1 MDKYSQ
7 IGSNLITDGIITEE
21 QLKIALDESKKSG
34 EPLLDTLKK
43 LKYINEET
51 YANLLARQWG
61 FPYIDLSSV
70 EIDKEIVHLISEEI
84 ARRYK
89 AIPFGKSR
97 DDKIMVAIADPTDIV
112 AIDYLRN
119 FIPNIKIF
127 VASYESIL
135 RNIEKYYAMET
146 TVKEAVKEMS
156 GGSIEVE
163 KEEIKDVEL
172 SIDEAKSLAET
183 APIIRLMNQIITEA
197 ITSNASDIH
206 IEPQK
211 RFLRIRYRIDG
222 VLRDAMNLPKNIQPG
237 LISRAKIMANLDIA
251 ERRRPQDG
259 RINLKFRGRE
269 VDLRVSVLPGIF
281 GEKVVLRIL
290 DKERS
295 LIPLEQL
302 GFSQESL
309 EIFKTLIKQPYGMIL
324 ITGPTGSG
332 KSTTLYAILRILNT
346 PEVNILTVEDP
357 VEYQLDGITQVQ
369 VNPKIN
375 LTFANAL
382 RSFLRQDPDI
392 ILVGEIRDRETAQ
405 IAMEAALTGHLV
417 FSTLHTNDSFSAPT
431 RLIDMGIEPYLI
443 ASSLIGVTAQ
453 RLVRKICSECKEEY
467 KPNKFI
473 LKQIG
478 IEEYEGVFYKG
489 KGCIACGNSGYKGR
503 VAVQEVLKI
512 DDTIREM
519 ILQRR
524 SSNEIK
530 DYAVKN
536 GTITLLQD
544 AIDKAKK
551 GITTVE
557 EVIRVISTVEVLEGW
572 FIN

>member
-7 IGSNLITDGIITEE
+7 FGTNLITDGIITED
-21 QLKIALDESKKSG
+21 QLKTALEESKKSG
-34 EPLLDTLKK
+34 EPLLDTLKR

-61 FPYIDLSSV
+61 FPYIDLSTV

-89 AIPFGKSR
+89 AIPFGRSR

-146 TVKEAVKEMS
+146 TVKEAVKEMA
-156 GGSIEVE
+156 GGAIEVE
-163 KEEIKDVEL
+163 KEEVKDVEL

-222 VLRDAMNLPKNIQPG
+222 ILRDAMNLPKNIQPG

-302 GFSQESL
+302 GFSEQSL

-382 RSFLRQDPDI
+382 RAFLRQDPDI

-453 RLVRKICSECKEEY
+453 RLVRKICNECKEEY

-478 IEEYEGVFYKG
+478 IEDYDGVFYRG
-489 KGCIACGNSGYKGR
+489 RGCQVCGNSGYKGR
-503 VAVQEVLKI
+503 IAVQEVLKI

-519 ILQRR
+519 ILQRK
-524 SSNEIK
+524 SSTEIK
-530 DYAVKN
+530 DYAVNN

-572 FIN
+572 YIN

>member
-7 IGSNLITDGIITEE
+7 FGTNLITDGIITED
-21 QLKIALDESKKSG
+21 QLKIALEESKKSG
-34 EPLLDTLKK
+34 EPLLDTLKR
-43 LKYINEET
+43 LKYINDET
-51 YANLLARQWG
+51 YASLLARQWG
-61 FPYIDLSSV
+61 FPYIDPSTV

-163 KEEIKDVEL
+163 KEETKDVEL

-295 LIPLEQL
+295 LIPLESL
-302 GFSQESL
+302 GFSEESL

-375 LTFANAL
+375 LTFAAAL
-382 RSFLRQDPDI
+382 RAFLRQDPDI

-453 RLVRKICSECKEEY
+453 RLVRKICNECKEEY

-478 IEEYEGVFYKG
+478 LEDYDGVFYKG
-489 KGCIACGNSGYKGR
+489 RGCQVCGNSGYKGR
-503 VAVQEVLKI
+503 IAVQEVLKI

-524 SSNEIK
+524 SSTEIK

-551 GITTVE
+551 GITTIE

-572 FIN
+572 YIN

>member
-7 IGSNLITDGIITEE
+7 FGTNLITDGIITED
-21 QLKIALDESKKSG
+21 QLKTALEESKKSG
-34 EPLLDTLKK
+34 EPLLDTLKR

-61 FPYIDLSSV
+61 FPYIDLSTV

-89 AIPFGKSR
+89 AIPFGRSR

-146 TVKEAVKEMS
+146 TVKEAVKEMA
-156 GGSIEVE
+156 GGAIEVE
-163 KEEIKDVEL
+163 KEEVKDVEL

-222 VLRDAMNLPKNIQPG
+222 ILRDAMNLPKNIQPG

-302 GFSQESL
+302 GFSEQSL

-382 RSFLRQDPDI
+382 RAFLRQDPDI

-453 RLVRKICSECKEEY
+453 RLVRKICNECKEEY

-478 IEEYEGVFYKG
+478 IEDYDGVFYRG
-489 KGCIACGNSGYKGR
+489 RGCQVCGNSGYKGR
-503 VAVQEVLKI
+503 IAVQEVLKI

-519 ILQRR
+519 ILQRK
-524 SSNEIK
+524 SSTEIK
-530 DYAVKN
+530 DYAVNN

-557 EVIRVISTVEVLEGW
+557 EVIRVISTVEVLEG
-572 FIN
+572 

>member
-1 MDKYSQ
+1 MDKYQQ
-7 IGSNLITDGIITEE
+7 IGTTLITDGIVTEE
-21 QLKIALDESKKSG
+21 QLKIALEEQKKSG
-34 EPLLDTLKK
+34 STLLETLKK
-43 LKYINEET
+43 LKFINEET
-51 YANLLARQWG
+51 FANLLARQWG
-61 FPYIDLSSV
+61 FPYIDLSTV
-70 EIDKEIVHLISEEI
+70 EIDKDIVHLISEEI
-84 ARRYK
+84 ARRYQ
-89 AIPFGKSR
+89 AIPFGKTR
-97 DDKIMVAIADPTDIV
+97 DDKTMIAIADPTDIV

-119 FIPNIKIF
+119 LIPNSKLY
-127 VASYESIL
+127 VSSYEAIF
-135 RNIEKYYAMET
+135 RNIEKYYSMET
-146 TVKEAVKEMS
+146 TVKEAVKEMTG

-163 KEEIKDVEL
+163 NEEIKNIEL

-183 APIIRLMNQIITEA
+183 APIIRLMNQIMTEA

-206 IEPQK
+206 MEPQK
-211 RFLRIRYRIDG
+211 RYLRIRYRIDG
-222 VLRDAMNLPKNIQPG
+222 VLRDTMNLPKNIQPG
-237 LISRAKIMANLDIA
+237 IISRVKIMANLDIA

-269 VDLRVSVLPGIF
+269 IDLRVSVLPGIF

-290 DKERS
+290 DKEKS

-302 GFSQESL
+302 GFSEESL

-332 KSTTLYAILRILNT
+332 KSTTLYAILRILNS
-346 PEVNILTVEDP
+346 PDVNILTIEDP

-392 ILVGEIRDRETAQ
+392 ILVGEIRDKETAQ

-443 ASSLIGVTAQ
+443 ASSVIGVTAQ
-453 RLVRKICSECKEEY
+453 RLVRKICSDCKEEY
-467 KPNKFI
+467 KPSEFL
-473 LKQIG
+473 LKQVG
-478 IEEYEGVFYKG
+478 IENYDGVFYKG
-489 KGCIACGNSGYKGR
+489 KGCIACNNSGYKGR
-503 VAVQEVLKI
+503 IAVQEVLKI
-512 DDTIREM
+512 DDSIREM
-519 ILQRR
+519 ILNRNP
-524 SSNEIK
+524 STDIK
-530 DYAVKN
+530 EYAIKN
-536 GTITLLQD
+536 GNISLLQD

-551 GITTVE
+551 GVTTID
-557 EVIRVISTVEVLEGW
+557 EVIRVISTVEVREG
-572 FIN
+572 

>member
-7 IGSNLITDGIITEE
+7 FGANLITDGIITED
-21 QLKIALDESKKSG
+21 QLKIALEESKKSG
-34 EPLLDTLKK
+34 EPLLDTLKR
-43 LKYINEET
+43 LKYINDET
-51 YANLLARQWG
+51 YASLLARQWG
-61 FPYIDLSSV
+61 FPYIDLSTV
-70 EIDKEIVHLISEEI
+70 EIDKEIVHLISEEV

-163 KEEIKDVEL
+163 KEETKDVEL

-302 GFSQESL
+302 GFSEESL

-375 LTFANAL
+375 LTFAAAL
-382 RSFLRQDPDI
+382 RAFLRQDPDI

-453 RLVRKICSECKEEY
+453 RLVRKICNECKEEY
-467 KPNKFI
+467 KPNRFI

-478 IEEYEGVFYKG
+478 LEDYDGIFYKG
-489 KGCIACGNSGYKGR
+489 RGCQVCGNSGYKGR
-503 VAVQEVLKI
+503 IAVQEVLKI
-512 DDTIREM
+512 DDAIREM

-524 SSNEIK
+524 SSTEIK

-551 GITTVE
+551 GITTIE

-572 FIN
+572 YIN

>member
-1 MDKYSQ
+1 MDKYKQ
-7 IGSNLITDGIITEE
+7 AGSDLITDGIVTEE
-21 QLKIALDESKKSG
+21 QLKIALEEQKKSG
-34 EPLLDTLKK
+34 LTLLETLKK
-43 LKYINEET
+43 LKFINEET
-51 YANLLARQWG
+51 FANLLARQWG
-61 FPYIDLSSV
+61 FPYIDLSTV
-70 EIDKEIVHLISEEI
+70 EIDKDIVHLISEEI
-84 ARRYK
+84 ARRYQ
-89 AIPFGKSR
+89 AIPFGKTR
-97 DDKIMVAIADPTDIV
+97 DDKIMVAIVDPTDIV

-119 FIPNIKIF
+119 LIPNSKLY
-127 VASYESIL
+127 VSSYEAIF
-135 RNIEKYYAMET
+135 RNIEKYYSMET
-146 TVKEAVKEMS
+146 TVKEAVKEMT
-156 GGSIEVE
+156 GGVSIEVE
-163 KEEIKDVEL
+163 KEEIKDIEL

-183 APIIRLMNQIITEA
+183 APIIRLMNQIMTEA

-206 IEPQK
+206 MEPQK
-211 RFLRIRYRIDG
+211 RYLRIRYRIDG
-222 VLRDAMNLPKNIQPG
+222 VLRDTMNLPKNIQPG
-237 LISRAKIMANLDIA
+237 IISRVKIMANLDIA

-269 VDLRVSVLPGIF
+269 IDLRVSVLPGIF

-290 DKERS
+290 DKEKS

-302 GFSQESL
+302 GFSEESL

-332 KSTTLYAILRILNT
+332 KSTTLYAILRILNS

-392 ILVGEIRDRETAQ
+392 ILVGEIRDKETAQ

-443 ASSLIGVTAQ
+443 ASSVIGVTAQ
-453 RLVRKICSECKEEY
+453 RLVRKICNDCKEEY
-467 KPNKFI
+467 KPSEFL
-473 LKQIG
+473 LKQVG
-478 IEEYEGVFYKG
+478 IENYDGVFYKG
-489 KGCIACGNSGYKGR
+489 KGCIACNNSGYKGR
-503 VAVQEVLKI
+503 IAAQEILKI
-512 DDTIREM
+512 DDKIREM
-519 ILQRR
+519 ILNRNP
-524 SSNEIK
+524 STDIK
-530 DYAVKN
+530 DYAIKN
-536 GTITLLQD
+536 GNISLLQD

-551 GITTVE
+551 GITTID
-557 EVIRVISTVEVLEGW
+557 EVIRVISTVEVLEG
-572 FIN
+572 

>member
-1 MDKYSQ
+1 MDKYKHF
-7 IGSNLITDGIITEE
+7 GDTLITDGIITEE
-21 QLKIALDESKKSG
+21 QLKIALEEQKKSG
-34 EPLLDTLKK
+34 LTLLETLKK
-43 LKYINEET
+43 LKFINDET

-61 FPYIDLSSV
+61 FPYIDLSTV
-70 EIDKEIVHLISEEI
+70 EIDKEIVHTISEEI
-84 ARRYK
+84 ARRYQ
-89 AIPFGKSR
+89 AIPFGKTR

-112 AIDYLRN
+112 AIDFLRN
-119 FIPNIKIF
+119 LIPNAKIF
-127 VASYESIL
+127 VSSYESIL
-135 RNIEKYYAMET
+135 RNIEKYYSMET
-146 TVKEAVKEMS
+146 TVKEAVKEMT
-156 GGSIEVE
+156 GGAPIEVE
-163 KEEIKDVEL
+163 TGEIRDFEL
-172 SIDEAKSLAET
+172 SIDEAKSLAEA

-211 RFLRIRYRIDG
+211 RSLRIRYRIDG
-222 VLRDAMNLPKNIQPG
+222 VLRDTMSLPKNIQPG
-237 LISRAKIMANLDIA
+237 IISRAKIMANLDIA

-259 RINLKFRGRE
+259 RINIRFKGRE

-302 GFSQESL
+302 GFSEQSL
-309 EIFKTLIKQPYGMIL
+309 EIFKNLIKQPYGMIL

-332 KSTTLYAILRILNT
+332 KSTTLYAILRILNS
-346 PEVNILTVEDP
+346 PEINILTVEDP

-382 RSFLRQDPDI
+382 RAFLRQDPDI
-392 ILVGEIRDRETAQ
+392 ILVGEIRDKETAQ

-417 FSTLHTNDSFSAPT
+417 LSTLHTNDSFSAPT

-453 RLVRKICSECKEEY
+453 RLVRKICNECKEEI
-467 KPNKFI
+467 KPSKFI

-478 IEEYEGVFYKG
+478 LEDYEGTLFRG
-489 KGCIACGNSGYKGR
+489 RGCIVCGNSGYKGR
-503 VAVQEVLKI
+503 IAVQEVLKI
-512 DDTIREM
+512 DDNIREM
-519 ILQRR
+519 ILNRK

-530 DYAVKN
+530 EYAVNN
-536 GTITLLQD
+536 GTVTLLQD
-544 AIDKAKK
+544 AIDKAKR
-551 GITTVE
+551 GITTID
-557 EVIRVISTVEVLEGW
+557 EVIRVISTVEVLEG
-572 FIN
+572 

>member
-7 IGSNLITDGIITEE
+7 IGNNLITDGIITEE
-21 QLKIALDESKKSG
+21 QFKIALEESKKTG
-34 EPLLDTLKK
+34 DTLLDTLKK

-61 FPYIDLSSV
+61 FPYIDLSTV
-70 EIDKEIVHLISEEI
+70 EIDKEIVHLISEEV

-119 FIPNIKIF
+119 FIPNLKIY
-127 VASYESIL
+127 VSSYESIL
-135 RNIEKYYAMET
+135 RNIEKYYSMES

-156 GGSIEVE
+156 GGVTVEVE
-163 KEEIKDVEL
+163 KEETKEVEL

-302 GFSQESL
+302 GFSEESF

-382 RSFLRQDPDI
+382 RAFLRQDPDI
-392 ILVGEIRDRETAQ
+392 ILVGEIRDKETAQ

-453 RLVRKICSECKEEY
+453 RLVRKICPECKEEY
-467 KPNKFI
+467 EPNKFI

-478 IEEYEGVFYKG
+478 IEDYEGVFYKG

-503 VAVQEVLKI
+503 IAVQEVLRI
-512 DDTIREM
+512 DDNIREM
-519 ILQRR
+519 ILQRKP
-524 SSNEIK
+524 STDIK
-530 DYAVKN
+530 EYAVKN

-544 AIDKAKK
+544 AINKAKK
-551 GITTVE
+551 GITTLE
-557 EVIRVISTVEVLEGW
+557 EVIRVISTVEVLEG
-572 FIN
+572 

>member
-1 MDKYSQ
+1 MDKSKQ
-7 IGSNLITDGIITEE
+7 LGNILLTDGIITEE
-21 QLKIALDESKKSG
+21 QLKIALEEQKKSG
-34 EPLLDTLKK
+34 LTLLETLKK
-43 LKYINEET
+43 LKYINDET

-61 FPYIDLSSV
+61 FPYIDLSTV
-70 EIDKEIVHLISEEI
+70 EINKEIVHLISEEI
-84 ARRYK
+84 ARRYQV
-89 AIPFGKSR
+89 IPFGRTR

-112 AIDYLRN
+112 AIDYIRGL
-119 FIPNIKIF
+119 IPGSKLY
-127 VASYESIL
+127 VSSYEAIL
-135 RNIEKYYAMET
+135 RNIEKYYSMET
-146 TVKEAVKEMS
+146 TVKEAVKEMT
-156 GGSIEVE
+156 GGTSIEVE
-163 KEEIKDVEL
+163 KEETENIEL

-197 ITSNASDIH
+197 ITANASDIH
-206 IEPQK
+206 LEPQK
-211 RFLRIRYRIDG
+211 RYLRVRYRIDG
-222 VLRDAMNLPKNIQPG
+222 VLRDSMSLPKNIQPG
-237 LISRAKIMANLDIA
+237 IISRAKIMASLDIA

-290 DKERS
+290 DKEKS

-302 GFSQESL
+302 GFSKESL

-332 KSTTLYAILRILNT
+332 KSTTLYAILRVLNS

-392 ILVGEIRDRETAQ
+392 ILVGEIRDKETAQ

-443 ASSLIGVTAQ
+443 SSSLIGVTAQ
-453 RLVRKICSECKEEY
+453 RLVRKICNECKEEY
-467 KPNKFI
+467 KPSEF
-473 LKQIG
+473 LLRQVG
-478 IEEYEGVFYKG
+478 IENYDGVFYRG
-489 KGCIACGNSGYKGR
+489 KGCLACNNSGYKGR
-503 VAVQEVLKI
+503 IAVQEILKI
-512 DDTIREM
+512 DDNIREM
-519 ILQRR
+519 ILNRNP
-524 SSNEIK
+524 SNEIK
-530 DYAVKN
+530 DYAIKN
-536 GTITLLQD
+536 GNISLLQD
-544 AIDKAKK
+544 AIDKAKN
-551 GITTVE
+551 GITSIE
-557 EVIRVISTVEVLEGW
+557 EVIRVISTVEVLEG
-572 FIN
+572 